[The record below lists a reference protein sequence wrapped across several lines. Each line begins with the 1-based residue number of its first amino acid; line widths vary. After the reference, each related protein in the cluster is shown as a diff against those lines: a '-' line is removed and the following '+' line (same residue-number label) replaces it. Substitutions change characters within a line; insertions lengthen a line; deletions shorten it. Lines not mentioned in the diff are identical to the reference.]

1 MDVFDRETR
10 SRVMSRVK
18 QKDTRPELV
27 VRKLLHAMGFRY
39 RLHVKDL
46 PGRPDIVLP
55 KYRSAIFVHGCF
67 WHGHT
72 CPRGRLPVTNAE
84 FWREK
89 IEGNVSRDAK
99 QLSELRDLG
108 YRTEV
113 IWECEIRDLSGLADR
128 LSDFLCSPSN

>member
-39 RLHVKDL
+39 RLHVKEL
-46 PGRPDIVLP
+46 PGKPDIVLP

-72 CPRGRLPVTNAE
+72 CPRGRLPVTNVE

-89 IEGNVSRDAK
+89 IGGNVSRDAK
-99 QLSELRDLG
+99 QLLELENLG

-113 IWECEIRDLSGLADR
+113 VWECETKNVSELAVR
-128 LSDFLCSPSN
+128 LTKFLRSPTD